1 VILFNRV
8 VLVRKFLDRLILI
21 KDVIG
26 LAFLT
31 FYFLYIGFSMS
42 LNKGNNTLNI
52 ILLSLTIVHLIIYVV
67 TAFMV
72 ENKKV
77 KKVSSKIFKRLKKF
91 IGFVNT
97 LLILVSVVSNPF
109 KSFLTIILATLSI
122 LGYMF
127 YVFIDIVSTILVHKV
142 KGIFKKRDNRG

>member
-1 VILFNRV
+1 M
-8 VLVRKFLDRLILI
+8 RKFLDRLILI

-67 TAFMV
+67 TAFMI

-97 LLILVSVVSNPF
+97 LLILVSVISNPF
-109 KSFLTIILATLSI
+109 KSVLTIILATLSI